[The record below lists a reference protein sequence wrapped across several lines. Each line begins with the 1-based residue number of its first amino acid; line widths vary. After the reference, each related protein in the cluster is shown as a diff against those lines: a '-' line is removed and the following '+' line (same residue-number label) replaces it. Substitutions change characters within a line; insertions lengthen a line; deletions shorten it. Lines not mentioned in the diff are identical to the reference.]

1 MNEVMHAPR
10 AGSLGGRWWW
20 KGMGGQALSGAKV
33 EAECGAGE
41 LDWKRWE
48 SGTGRT
54 VERRSA

>member
-1 MNEVMHAPR
+1 
-10 AGSLGGRWWW
+10 
-20 KGMGGQALSGAKV
+20 MGGQALSGAKV

-54 VERRSA
+54 VERRSALKTLAAL